1 MIIIK
6 MYPFCKAPEVIWYRV
21 FGSACLHHIGPLRLS
36 VWFVQCINLLRYYCM
51 HIYSI
56 YYLYLLISE
65 PCMCHAEK
73 QWLYYIWHLKQ
84 KMATLFLFWL
94 GLEIK
99 SSLNNLKCFWLW
111 FVYIYRYMKLIAM
124 YCVTINRS
132 WPTWQRPD
140 SWSNARFG

>member
-1 MIIIK
+1 MIQ
-6 MYPFCKAPEVIWYRV
+6 
-21 FGSACLHHIGPLRLS
+21 S
-36 VWFVQCINLLRYYCM
+36 VWISLLAPHWSSTLERMICTMYQF
-51 HIYSI
+51 IKVL
-56 YYLYLLISE
+56 LYAYIQYILLIN
-65 PCMCHAEK
+65 
-73 QWLYYIWHLKQ
+73 QWTMYVSCRKTVAVLH
-84 KMATLFLFWL
+84 MAFETENGKAFLFWL